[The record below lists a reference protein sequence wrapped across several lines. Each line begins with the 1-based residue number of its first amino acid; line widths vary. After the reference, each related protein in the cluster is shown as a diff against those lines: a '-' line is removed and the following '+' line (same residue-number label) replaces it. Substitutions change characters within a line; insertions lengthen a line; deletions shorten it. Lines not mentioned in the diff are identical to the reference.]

1 MPQYRS
7 YGSACNLVSPR
18 KTGELTALRAASHPL
33 SGSSQPSLT
42 EYSFAAEFFKESFP
56 DPSRP
61 LSRPSPPLCAAG
73 AFVAIRARS
82 VTVYRETE
90 RQI

>member
-18 KTGELTALRAASHPL
+18 KTGELTALRAASRPL

-42 EYSFAAEFFKESFP
+42 EYSFAGVFKESSP